1 MTKISRHLAHR
12 LFGASAL
19 ALSLAAGPA
28 LADSIFTPSADVFTG
43 TVSAGAAERGNPV
56 YPGTEVVISGEA
68 LTPGQQVTLMRGTT
82 VLNADGPLTVDA
94 EGKLS
99 FNLTVDEEAATGVHP
114 IVLIAENPAAAT
126 VVDLKVS
133 PQIPLSGEAGFTVE
147 SAPVT
152 RGLYQV
158 AYSPAAEA
166 LFITAA
172 VGRPPVTESALVK
185 VNPETLETLASVTP
199 GAAPARPDGSDGG
212 VFAVYGIDVD
222 DANGNVWVT
231 NTRQNTVAVY
241 KQDDLSLVHQF
252 EPGAVAHAR
261 DVVVDEANGRVYTS
275 ATGTPVIEVFD
286 SASLEKLEPI
296 TIPSQQRRAEF
307 SVMSL
312 ALDEA
317 GGKLVTVSMSTPE
330 AAVVDLASGEV
341 KVLPVPGLL
350 AGSGV
355 AYDPQEGL
363 VFLTGQGSDNLIILS
378 AETGEVLHDV
388 EVGAGALNV
397 AFDPVSRLAFVS
409 NRGSD
414 TLAVVNT
421 DGEIVANL
429 DGGSYPNQAR
439 ATADGTVYAVNKSRG
454 EDDAEGDRVWRIRP
468 AAQ

>member
-1 MTKISRHLAHR
+1 MTNPLHLPRR
-12 LFGASAL
+12 LLGASAL
-19 ALSLAAGPA
+19 ALCLAAGPT

-43 TVSAGAAERGNPV
+43 SVNAGAAQRGAPV
-56 YPGTEVVISGEA
+56 YPGTEVTISGEA

-94 EGKLS
+94 DGKLS
-99 FNLTVDEEAATGVHP
+99 FNLTVDEAAATGVHP

-133 PQIPLSGEAGFTVE
+133 PRIPLSGEDGFAVD

-158 AYSPAAEA
+158 AYSPAGKA
-166 LFITAA
+166 LFVTAA
-172 VGRPPVTESALVK
+172 VGRPPVAESALVK
-185 VNPETLETLASVTP
+185 LDPDTLETMASTTP
-199 GAAPARPDGSDGG
+199 PPAPARPDGSDGG
-212 VFAVYGIDVD
+212 VFAVYGVDVD
-222 DANGNVWVT
+222 DANGTVWVT
-231 NTRQNTVAVY
+231 NTRQNSVAVY
-241 KQDDLSLVHQF
+241 KQDDLSLVRQF
-252 EPGAVAHAR
+252 EPGTVAHAR
-261 DVVVDEANGRVYTS
+261 DIIVDEANGRVYAG
-275 ATGTPVIEVFD
+275 ATGTPDIAVFD
-286 SASLEKLEPI
+286 AASLEPLDPI
-296 TIPSQQRRAEF
+296 HIPSQQRRAEF

-330 AAVVDLASGEV
+330 AAVVDLASGAV
-341 KVLPVPGLL
+341 TVLPVPGLL
-350 AGSGV
+350 AGSGA

-363 VFLTGQGSDNLIILS
+363 VFVTGQGSDNLMIVR

-397 AFDPVSRLAFVS
+397 AFDPVRRLAFVS

-414 TLAVVNT
+414 TLTVVDT
-421 DGEIVANL
+421 AGQIVANL

-454 EDDAEGDRVWRIRP
+454 EDDAKGDRIWRISP
-468 AAQ
+468 AQ